1 MKIQDKINAY
11 LNTAISTTVV
21 MVLFG
26 LFFALFPEFA
36 LNLLRLLL
44 AAGFLLAGFSMIM
57 SRVYS
62 RFVRLFSSNFL
73 GAFLIV
79 IGLVFLFYSG
89 ILSLIP
95 MTIGLVIVIS
105 AISRIGYTMELKN
118 VSKSAYITSIITNL
132 LSLTAGVAIIVY
144 PFDASAIALSLI
156 GFIMIGYGLSDLINI
171 IVLKKH
177 VHDFTDRYNLV
188 SKFSGSKKSETNPDN
203 IEEAEIVDSK
213 KK

>member
-1 MKIQDKINAY
+1 MKIKDKINAY

-21 MVLFG
+21 MVLLG
-26 LFFALFPEFA
+26 LFFALLPEFA

-44 AAGFLLAGFSMIM
+44 AASFLLAGFSMIV
-57 SRVYS
+57 SRM
-62 RFVRLFSSNFL
+62 FSSNFL

-79 IGLVFLFYSG
+79 VGLVFLFYPG

-95 MTIGLVIVIS
+95 MTIGLVIMIS

-132 LSLTAGVAIIVY
+132 LSLTAGIAIIIY

-177 VHDFTDRYNLV
+177 VEEFTDRYNLV
-188 SKFSGSKKSETNPDN
+188 SKFSGSKKSGTNLDDV
-203 IEEAEIVDSK
+203 EEAEIVDK
-213 KK
+213 KKK

>member
-26 LFFALFPEFA
+26 LFFALLPEFA

-79 IGLVFLFYSG
+79 IGLVFLFYPG

-95 MTIGLVIVIS
+95 MIIGLVIVIS

-188 SKFSGSKKSETNPDN
+188 SKFSGSKKSETNPDD
-203 IEEAEIVDSK
+203 IEEAEIVDPK

>member
-21 MVLFG
+21 MVLLG
-26 LFFALFPEFA
+26 LFFALLPEFA
-36 LNLLRLLL
+36 INLLRLLL
-44 AAGFLLAGFSMIM
+44 AAGFLLAGFSMIV
-57 SRVYS
+57 SRIYS
-62 RFVRLFSSNFL
+62 RFIRMFSSNFL

-79 IGLVFLFYSG
+79 VGLVFLFYPG

-95 MTIGLVIVIS
+95 MAIGLVIVIS

-132 LSLTAGVAIIVY
+132 LSLTAGIAIIVY

-177 VHDFTDRYNLV
+177 VKEFTDRYNLV
-188 SKFSGSKKSETNPDN
+188 SKFSSSKKSDTNLDDV
-203 IEEAEIVDSK
+203 EEAEIVDNK

>member
-26 LFFALFPEFA
+26 LFFALLPEFA

-44 AAGFLLAGFSMIM
+44 AASFLLAGFSMIV
-57 SRVYS
+57 SRIYS

-79 IGLVFLFYSG
+79 IGLVFLFYPG

-95 MTIGLVIVIS
+95 MIIGLVIVIS

-188 SKFSGSKKSETNPDN
+188 SKFSGSKKSETNPDD
-203 IEEAEIVDSK
+203 IEEAEIVDPK

>member
-79 IGLVFLFYSG
+79 IGLVFLFYPG

-95 MTIGLVIVIS
+95 IS

-188 SKFSGSKKSETNPDN
+188 SKFSGSKKSETNPDD
-203 IEEAEIVDSK
+203 IEEAEIVDPK

>member
-79 IGLVFLFYSG
+79 IGLVFLFYPG

-118 VSKSAYITSIITNL
+118 ANRLYYDWL
-132 LSLTAGVAIIVY
+132 WPL
-144 PFDASAIALSLI
+144 
-156 GFIMIGYGLSDLINI
+156 GFNQY
-171 IVLKKH
+171 
-177 VHDFTDRYNLV
+177 YC
-188 SKFSGSKKSETNPDN
+188 SEETR
-203 IEEAEIVDSK
+203 S
-213 KK
+213 

>member
-26 LFFALFPEFA
+26 LFFALLPEFA

>member
-21 MVLFG
+21 MVLLG
-26 LFFALFPEFA
+26 LFFALLPEFA
-36 LNLLRLLL
+36 INLLRLLL
-44 AAGFLLAGFSMIM
+44 AAGFLLAGFSMIV
-57 SRVYS
+57 SRIYS
-62 RFVRLFSSNFL
+62 RFIRMFSSNFL

-79 IGLVFLFYSG
+79 VGLVFLLYPG

-95 MTIGLVIVIS
+95 MTIGLVIMIS

-132 LSLTAGVAIIVY
+132 LSLTAGIAIIVY

-177 VHDFTDRYNLV
+177 V
-188 SKFSGSKKSETNPDN
+188 
-203 IEEAEIVDSK
+203 EEAEIVDNK

>member
-1 MKIQDKINAY
+1 
-11 LNTAISTTVV
+11 
-21 MVLFG
+21 
-26 LFFALFPEFA
+26 
-36 LNLLRLLL
+36 
-44 AAGFLLAGFSMIM
+44 MIM

-79 IGLVFLFYSG
+79 IGLVFLFYPS

-177 VHDFTDRYNLV
+177 VQDFTDRYNLV
-188 SKFSGSKKSETNPDN
+188 SKFSGSKKSETNPDD
-203 IEEAEIVDSK
+203 IEEAEIVDPK

>member
-1 MKIQDKINAY
+1 MKIKDKINAY

-21 MVLFG
+21 MVLLG
-26 LFFALFPEFA
+26 LFFALLPEFA
-36 LNLLRLLL
+36 INLLRLLL
-44 AAGFLLAGFSMIM
+44 AAGFLLAGFSMIV
-57 SRVYS
+57 SRIYS
-62 RFVRLFSSNFL
+62 RFIRMFSSNFL

-79 IGLVFLFYSG
+79 IGLVFLFYPG

-177 VHDFTDRYNLV
+177 VEEFTDRYNLV
-188 SKFSGSKKSETNPDN
+188 SKFSGSKKSGTNLDDV
-203 IEEAEIVDSK
+203 EEAEIVDNK

>member
-44 AAGFLLAGFSMIM
+44 AAGFLLAGFMIM

-79 IGLVFLFYSG
+79 IGLVFLFYPG

-188 SKFSGSKKSETNPDN
+188 SKFSGSKKSETNPDD
-203 IEEAEIVDSK
+203 IEEAEIVDPK

>member
-26 LFFALFPEFA
+26 LFFALLPEFA

-188 SKFSGSKKSETNPDN
+188 SKFSGSKKSETNPDD
-203 IEEAEIVDSK
+203 IEEAEIVDPK

>member
-26 LFFALFPEFA
+26 LFFALLPEFA

-79 IGLVFLFYSG
+79 IGLVFLFYPG

-95 MTIGLVIVIS
+95 MAIGLVIVIS

-188 SKFSGSKKSETNPDN
+188 SKFSGSKKSETNPDD
-203 IEEAEIVDSK
+203 IEEAEIVDPK

>member
-62 RFVRLFSSNFL
+62 RFVRLFSSNFP
-73 GAFLIV
+73 V
-79 IGLVFLFYSG
+79 Q
-89 ILSLIP
+89 
-95 MTIGLVIVIS
+95 
-105 AISRIGYTMELKN
+105 
-118 VSKSAYITSIITNL
+118 TS
-132 LSLTAGVAIIVY
+132 
-144 PFDASAIALSLI
+144 SAIAQSVCTVLQSPVPLI
-156 GFIMIGYGLSDLINI
+156 LI
-171 IVLKKH
+171 K
-177 VHDFTDRYNLV
+177 FSNLLRFSQIDNS
-188 SKFSGSKKSETNPDN
+188 SKFPSGTLTLLFC
-203 IEEAEIVDSK
+203 DSLHI
-213 KK
+213 